1 MISRAK
7 ARQLRD
13 LIVRASA
20 SLTDEDALNG
30 IELYPI
36 WKPNTKYEL
45 GDRRRE
51 GDILYK
57 CIQPHTSQEDW
68 KPSQTKALWV
78 VVSLEEFPEWVQPTG
93 AHDAYSKGNKVS
105 HNGKHWV
112 STIDANVYEPS
123 VYGWDE
129 I

>member
-1 MISRAK
+1 MTREHALK
-7 ARQLRD
+7 LRD

-51 GDILYK
+51 DGILYK

-93 AHDAYSKGNKVS
+93 AHDAYSKGDKVS
-105 HNGKHWV
+105 HNGKHWQ
-112 STIDANVYEPS
+112 SNVDGNVWEPPTM
-123 VYGWDE
+123 WDE
-129 I
+129 V

>member
-1 MISRAK
+1 MITLAK
-7 ARQLRD
+7 ARKLRD
-13 LIVRASA
+13 LIVKASA

-51 GDILYK
+51 DDILYK

-93 AHDAYSKGNKVS
+93 AHDAYAKGDKVS
-105 HNGKHWV
+105 HIGKHWQ
-112 STIDANVYEPS
+112 SSIDANVYEPPTM
-123 VYGWDE
+123 WDE

>member
-1 MISRAK
+1 MTK
-7 ARQLRD
+7 EHARKLRD

-51 GDILYK
+51 DGILYK

-93 AHDAYSKGNKVS
+93 AHDAYMMGFKVS
-105 HNGKHWV
+105 HKGDHW
-112 STIDANVYEPS
+112 SSDFDNNVYEPG
-123 VYGWDE
+123 VYGWTKL
-129 I
+129 